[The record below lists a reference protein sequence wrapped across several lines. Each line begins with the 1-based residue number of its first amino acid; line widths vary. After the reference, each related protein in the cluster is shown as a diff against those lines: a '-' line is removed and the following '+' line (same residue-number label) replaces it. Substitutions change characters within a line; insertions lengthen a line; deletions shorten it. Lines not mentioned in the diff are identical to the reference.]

1 MKKNIF
7 FYFAILIIYLSCN
20 TKSHEKQ
27 EDFFPVLPFIQNDVA
42 DVDTNL
48 YPIIKIISKDSLN
61 ADTFFVKREE
71 FRELAKE
78 FLEIPDLTLKKYKKL
93 FLETKFLDQSLN
105 RVIITYRPKY
115 PEKEEIQRQE
125 ILIDPDYEAN
135 KVKSLIIEK
144 TIVSGDSS
152 IQKRMLWQIGK
163 SFQITTIIQ
172 KSNGEER
179 SNTIKVVWN
188 EIQKN

>member
-7 FYFAILIIYLSCN
+7 FYFAILIFYLSCN

-115 PEKEEIQRQE
+115 PEKEELFR
-125 ILIDPDYEAN
+125 
-135 KVKSLIIEK
+135 
-144 TIVSGDSS
+144 
-152 IQKRMLWQIGK
+152 
-163 SFQITTIIQ
+163 
-172 KSNGEER
+172 
-179 SNTIKVVWN
+179 
-188 EIQKN
+188 

>member
-7 FYFAILIIYLSCN
+7 FYFAILIIYPSCN

-135 KVKSLIIEK
+135 KVKSLIIDK

-172 KSNGEER
+172 KSNDEER

-188 EIQKN
+188 EIQKY